1 MQGNKEW
8 KETRRGK
15 ITASRIADLMATGRG
30 GKPSATRENYLIEK
44 ALERITGNPTPD
56 SFQSNAMMIGSER
69 EPIARG
75 EYEAYMGEDVEE
87 IDFVDHPT
95 LPSSGCSP
103 DGLISTD
110 GLVEI
115 KCPQP
120 KKHFVTLRTK
130 EIDRQYLLQIQ
141 WQLECTGRLWCD
153 FVSYNPDFP
162 EQIRLCVIRVNRDD
176 QLIKE
181 IRQAVVEAEK
191 EIADMVTEMTKI
203 MAERMKGAA

>member
-141 WQLECTGRLWCD
+141 WQLD
-153 FVSYNPDFP
+153 F
-162 EQIRLCVIRVNRDD
+162 D